1 MSYSL
6 RSRTLRSST
15 SRSSEPRATLTSIP
29 APGVGTTGKRGLI
42 DTSVAIVLATIDRNS
57 LPATVAVSTLTFAEL
72 IVGPHGAKHDLTR
85 ARREHQLR
93 YVRAS
98 VEPLDFDLRCARA
111 YGPVYEAVLREG
123 RKPRGARAIDVMIAA
138 TALAHGLPFY
148 TKISKDLRGLEHLI
162 EIVDVS
168 A

>member
-1 MSYSL
+1 MSFL
-6 RSRTLRSST
+6 PPSRALRSST

-57 LPATVAVSTLTFAEL
+57 LPERVAVSSLTFAEL
-72 IVGPHGAKHDLTR
+72 IVGPHGATHDL
-85 ARREHQLR
+85 
-93 YVRAS
+93 
-98 VEPLDFDLRCARA
+98 
-111 YGPVYEAVLREG
+111 
-123 RKPRGARAIDVMIAA
+123 ARAIDVMIAA
-138 TALAHGLPFY
+138 TALAHDLPLY
-148 TKISKDLRGLEHLI
+148 TRNAKDLRGLEHLI